1 MNEQGSNNELVSLWE
16 QMGASTG
23 SFLGKI
29 IGMYAQYGLMT
40 YDQLVVNPLKQY
52 AQSTEQNLQYSYQ
65 PPDIRE
71 QTWSLM
77 GKKYGETLGTSIGTS
92 MDLFINSLKVMTPP
106 VGTESASTTDSYTS
120 NTTQP
125 Q

>member
-1 MNEQGSNNELVSLWE
+1 MNEQGSNNDLVSLWE

-23 SFLGKI
+23 SFLGKV

-40 YDQLVVNPLKQY
+40 YDQLVVNPLKQF
-52 AQSTEQNLQYSYQ
+52 AQNTAQNLEYSYQ

-77 GKKYGETLGTSIGTS
+77 CKEYGESLGSSIGTS

-106 VGTESASTTDSYTS
+106 TESESGQPADSCSSDTNQY
-120 NTTQP
+120 Q
-125 Q
+125 

>member
-1 MNEQGSNNELVSLWE
+1 MNEQNSNNNDLVSLWE

-23 SFLGKI
+23 SFLGKV

-40 YDQLVVNPLKQY
+40 YDQLVVNPLKQF
-52 AQSTEQNLQYSYQ
+52 AQNTAQNLEYSCQ

-77 GKKYGETLGTSIGTS
+77 GEKYGESLGTSVGTS

-106 VGTESASTTDSYTS
+106 TASGSDQSTDPCNSG
-120 NTTQP
+120 TTQ
-125 Q
+125 